1 MDIYRF
7 ERNRRLSVSQANTVM
22 QMKGM
27 SKDLSEQYIEEAK
40 QRLLENQL
48 GTSSNTFLSENF
60 ELVPILDGQTVEKM
74 FDFQNN

>member
-1 MDIYRF
+1 
-7 ERNRRLSVSQANTVM
+7 M